1 MKKIALLLAL
11 LLLGLSVCS
20 CGGKTV
26 EKACEE
32 ADKMLV
38 EWTNEGF
45 AGCSYSG
52 EQKDVQGV
60 PCYVVNARLSS
71 AANSSEYFDY
81 VVVYA
86 AKDIKE
92 TVYSKLTDHFSEF
105 DITVMITIADSQGN
119 AYAGIIDGEVTY
131 FD

>member
-20 CGGKTV
+20 CGSKTV

-52 EQKDVQGV
+52 EQEDVQGL
-60 PCYVVNARLSS
+60 PCYVVDARLSS
-71 AANSSEYFDY
+71 SANSSENFDY
-81 VVVYA
+81 IVACA

-105 DITVMITIADSQGN
+105 DIIVMITIANSQGN
-119 AYAGIIDGEVTY
+119 VYAGIINGEVTY